1 MPTLR
6 TAIALYDGVTAPLQ
20 HMTRAMDIVLNSF
33 EAMQTAST
41 HAVDVSAIR
50 VAREE
55 LAQARVAFD
64 SIENSID
71 RANNRQREFNQN
83 LHSGGLAAG
92 GLLSKLKNIALTVGG
107 LAAAKQA
114 LNVSDKLTG
123 ARARLNLLTET
134 PQNIGNDS
142 AEINA
147 QITDGGSLAVLEK
160 KVMASAQRSRAA
172 FFDTASAVAKLGSNA
187 REAFGGN
194 LDEVIAFTELV
205 NKQFVI
211 GGASAQERSAAM
223 LQLTQAMG
231 SGVLRGDELNS
242 VFENAPGIIRNVA
255 DYLGVSVG
263 EIRKLAKDG
272 ELTAETVKN
281 AMFAAADEING
292 KFEGMPKTFGDI
304 MTDISNKSLSAFSP
318 VLGKL
323 NETLNSDRFSGFTDG
338 LVNGLAAVSSAAATV
353 FDGLVDMGAF
363 VSDHWGAIA
372 PVIYTVA
379 GALMF
384 YHGVQLAANTVN
396 AIATGITTAKTF
408 AESVH
413 AASLAMSSGATFT
426 ATAAQHGL
434 NAALLACPLT
444 WIVLAIGTVVAAI
457 YVVVGMFN
465 HFKNAAVSATGVVA
479 GAFGAFC
486 AQAINMFIIPLQNKI
501 ATFINFFT
509 NVFNDLIAAIK
520 VLFYDLAQT
529 VIGYIQNIA
538 DAIEALI
545 NKIPGMQVDI
555 TSGLDHLY
563 NRIEKASQTV
573 KDASGWQEV
582 VKRWDYIDLKS
593 AAAAGYAFGE
603 NIENKIKGVFDF
615 NARDA
620 MGAGVPDYGNVMDG
634 IAGNTSAI
642 ADNTAQT
649 ADAVKLSNE
658 DLALLRSIAE
668 REAINRF
675 TTAEIKVEMINN
687 NTISNE
693 MDLDGIAYILE
704 EKVSEKLAV
713 AAEGV
718 HI

>member
-20 HMTRAMDIVLNSF
+20 HMTRAMDVVLNSF
-33 EAMQTAST
+33 EAMQNASA
-41 HAVDVSAIR
+41 HAVNVSAIR

-55 LAQARVAFD
+55 LAQARIAFD

-71 RANNRQREFNQN
+71 RANGRQREFNQSI
-83 LHSGGLAAG
+83 HSGGTAAG
-92 GLLSKLKNIALTVGG
+92 GLLSKLKNIALAMGG
-107 LAAAKQA
+107 FAAAKQA

-134 PQNIGNDS
+134 PQNTENSPI
-142 AEINA
+142 EMNA
-147 QITDGGSLAVLEK
+147 QVTDGGSLAVLEK

-172 FFDTASAVAKLGSNA
+172 FFDTASAVAKIGSNA
-187 REAFGGN
+187 QEAFGGD
-194 LDEVIAFTELV
+194 LDKVIAFTELV
-205 NKQFVI
+205 NKQFVV
-211 GGASAQERSAAM
+211 GGATAQERSAAM

-263 EIRKLAKDG
+263 EIRGLAQDG
-272 ELTAETVKN
+272 KITAEIVKN
-281 AMFAAADEING
+281 AMFAAADEINE
-292 KFEGMPKTFGDI
+292 KFEEMPKTFGDI
-304 MTDISNKSLSAFSP
+304 VTDITNKSLSAFSP

-338 LVNGLAAVSSAAATV
+338 MINGLAAVSSVAATV
-353 FDGLVDMGAF
+353 FDGLVNMGAF
-363 VSDHWGAIA
+363 VSDNWGAIA
-372 PVIYTVA
+372 PVVYTVA
-379 GALMF
+379 GALAF
-384 YHGVQLAANTVN
+384 YNGIQIAANAVN
-396 AIATGITTAKTF
+396 AISTGITTAKTF

-444 WIVLAIGTVVAAI
+444 WVVLAIGAVVAAI

-465 HFKNAAVSATGVVA
+465 HFKNASVSATSIVA
-479 GAFGAFC
+479 GAFAALG
-486 AQAINMFIIPLQNKI
+486 AQAINTFVIPTQNML
-501 ATFINFFT
+501 ASLANFAL
-509 NVFNDLIAAIK
+509 NVFIHPLASIK

-529 VIGYIQNIA
+529 VIGYIRNIA

-555 TSGLDHLY
+555 TSGLDNLY
-563 NRIEKASQTV
+563 NRIETASKTV
-573 KDASGWQEV
+573 KDASGWHEV
-582 VKRWDYIDLKS
+582 VKRWNYIDLKS

-603 NIENKIKGVFDF
+603 NIENKVKGLFDF
-615 NARDA
+615 SARDA
-620 MGAGVPDYGNVMDG
+620 MGAGTPDYGNVMDG

-649 ADAVKLSNE
+649 ADAVQLSKE
-658 DLALLRSIAE
+658 ELELLRGIAE